1 MTVTAKKLYSIDS
14 DSRVGERYEKLERE
28 FFSMIRVNGKVNK
41 TTWANRLIDVDE
53 RLEHYI
59 RQHGLR
65 PLEYL
70 DVGVSSGISTWD
82 WYKTLTA
89 SGRPFRLTATDLVLD
104 AFLMPVGYHLKV
116 LVDRYGVPLQ
126 YDFLGYGIR
135 PGRPRPRDW
144 ATGTVLASLIVAL
157 AYKKRCREI
166 GLDCEKVGIR
176 QDCSIALKA
185 QSDVRFVRLI
195 SPRLPDSVAIDFV
208 ESDVLRPLPENM
220 KNKFDVVR
228 VANLINADY
237 FSHQQMKTI
246 CQRLKRCMV
255 GPSSLLV
262 ICRTR
267 EDGSNHGT
275 IFRLSSTAHLVP
287 VRRLGEGSEIEA
299 LVVEA

>member
-1 MTVTAKKLYSIDS
+1 MTVTANKLYSIDNS
-14 DSRVGERYEKLERE
+14 SRVGGEYEKLERE
-28 FFSMIRVNGKVNK
+28 FFSMIRLNGKINK

-53 RLEHYI
+53 SLEHYI
-59 RQHGLR
+59 RQQGLT
-65 PLEYL
+65 PIEYL

-82 WYKTLTA
+82 WYKALTT
-89 SGRPFRLTATDLVLD
+89 SGRPFRLTATDLVLE
-104 AFLMPVGYHLKV
+104 AFLMPVGYHLQV
-116 LVDRYGVPLQ
+116 LVDRYGAPLQ

-144 ATGTVLASLIVAL
+144 VTGIVLASLIVAL

-166 GLDCEKVGIR
+166 GLGCEEMGTR
-176 QDCSIALKA
+176 RDCSIALKA
-185 QSDVRFVRLI
+185 QSNVRLVRLI

-208 ESDVLRPLPENM
+208 ESDVLRPPSENM
-220 KNKFDVVR
+220 QNRFDVVR
-228 VANLINADY
+228 VANLLNADY

-246 CQRLKRCMV
+246 CRQLKRYMV
-255 GPSSLLV
+255 GPNSLLV

-287 VRRLGEGSEIEA
+287 VRRLGEGSEIEE
-299 LVVEA
+299 LVVQA